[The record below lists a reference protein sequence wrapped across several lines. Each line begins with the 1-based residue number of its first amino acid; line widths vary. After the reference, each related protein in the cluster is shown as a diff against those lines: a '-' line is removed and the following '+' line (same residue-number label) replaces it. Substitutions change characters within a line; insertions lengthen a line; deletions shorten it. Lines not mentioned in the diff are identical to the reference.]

1 MVVEVEIY
9 DDVISIMIVQVKIY
23 VVLNFVITESNEMT
37 MIQRQN
43 SKDFVVVFE
52 R

>member
-23 VVLNFVITESNEMT
+23 VVLEFVITESNEMT